1 MMKNIKSI
9 GLIGFGSFGELIVRY
24 LGERFVFEVHTRS
37 KPTNKIK
44 TANFVSLSQA
54 TSQPI
59 IVLATPLA
67 AYKKVLE
74 SISKNAPKNAVVID
88 VCSVKVVPFKM
99 AKKYL
104 REDIEFIGTHPL
116 FGPQSATKS
125 LTNQTIVVC
134 NKNNSVSLNKLNK
147 LLVDLGLKVVKMTA
161 TEHDKQMA
169 EVHALTFFVAR
180 GLMNTGLHK
189 NTLLTPSFQ
198 KMLDLAEL
206 ETHHSEALFQ
216 TIEGGNPYAR
226 STRQTFIK
234 QLKSLNKGI
243 KRIS

>member
-1 MMKNIKSI
+1 MKNIKKI
-9 GLIGFGSFGELIVRY
+9 GLIGFGSFGELIVKHLGDRY
-24 LGERFVFEVHTRS
+24 LFEVHTRS
-37 KPTNKIK
+37 KQSSKVKN
-44 TANFVSLSQA
+44 ANFVSLKNA
-54 TSQPI
+54 TSQTI
-59 IVLATPLA
+59 IVLATPLS

-74 SISKNAPKNAVVID
+74 SVSQNAPENAIVID

-116 FGPQSATKS
+116 FGPQSAAKS
-125 LTNQTIVVC
+125 LNNQTIVVC
-134 NKNNSVSLNKLNK
+134 NQKDTPAIGKFDK
-147 LLVDLGLKVVKMTA
+147 LLKELGLKITKMTA
-161 TEHDKQMA
+161 VEHDKQMA

-206 ETHHSEALFQ
+206 ETHHSEGLFQ

-226 STRQTFIK
+226 LTRQKFIRE
-234 QLKSLNKGI
+234 LKALNKGI
-243 KRIS
+243 KKIN

>member
-1 MMKNIKSI
+1 MKNTNNI
-9 GLIGFGSFGELIVRY
+9 GLIGFGSFGELIIQH
-24 LGERFVFEVHTRS
+24 LGTKYNFLVNTRS
-37 KPTNKIK
+37 KPTKK
-44 TANFVSLSQA
+44 VEKASFVSLSQA

-59 IVLATPLA
+59 IILAIPLS
-67 AYKKVLE
+67 AYKKTLIA
-74 SISKNAPKNAVVID
+74 ISKNAPKNAIVID

-116 FGPQSATKS
+116 FGPQSAVKS
-125 LTNQTIVVC
+125 LKGQTIVVC
-134 NKNNSVSLNKLNK
+134 NQKNTLELEKLNK
-147 LLVDLGLKVVKMTA
+147 LLVGVGLKVVKMSA
-161 TEHDKQMA
+161 DEHDKQMA

-180 GLMNTGLHK
+180 GLMKTGLHK

-226 STRQTFIK
+226 STRQKFIK
-234 QLKSLNKGI
+234 ELKGLNKGI
-243 KRIS
+243 KKIT